1 MFYCPYLAQICIE
14 LVISSQI
21 AFVMNDINLVP
32 SKIRFR
38 DFQAMKNLGSIT
50 SVVFDK
56 ESLIDENCSKV
67 AAVKCDGI
75 FIQARSTK
83 YHHEL
88 KRDDIK
94 SKYLE
99 SESSCSSDET
109 DSIHDK
115 NTLNYLPN

>member
-1 MFYCPYLAQICIE
+1 
-14 LVISSQI
+14 
-21 AFVMNDINLVP
+21 MNDINLVP

-38 DFQAMKNLGSIT
+38 DFHAMKNLGSIT

-56 ESLIDENCSKV
+56 ESLIDESCSKV

-83 YHHEL
+83 YHQEL
-88 KRDDIK
+88 KRDEFK

-99 SESSCSSDET
+99 SESSCSSDDS
-109 DSIHDK
+109 DSIQDK
-115 NTLNYLPN
+115 NLLNYLPN